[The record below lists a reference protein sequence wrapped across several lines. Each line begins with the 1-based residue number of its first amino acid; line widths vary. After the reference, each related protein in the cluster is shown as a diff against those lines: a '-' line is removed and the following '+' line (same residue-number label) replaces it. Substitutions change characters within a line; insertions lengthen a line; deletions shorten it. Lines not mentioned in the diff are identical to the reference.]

1 MDNIRATGYLDEH
14 TFLYT
19 EESILAK
26 RLEKID
32 KKNAVLTNFYIK
44 HNHREKNKRLVKYRN
59 KLFDMKCFYQSRKYY
74 ITAYSNMNRT
84 FQIVAR
90 IVLSVDFEIKKM
102 MIRIRCLKNE

>member
-1 MDNIRATGYLDEH
+1 
-14 TFLYT
+14 
-19 EESILAK
+19 
-26 RLEKID
+26 
-32 KKNAVLTNFYIK
+32 
-44 HNHREKNKRLVKYRN
+44 
-59 KLFDMKCFYQSRKYY
+59 MKCFYQSRKYY